1 MSLIMALET
10 YEGIVMTADRL
21 STLNH
26 NNEEQG
32 TIDCFPKSF
41 NTRKLFVTKNGYGLS
56 CCGDGKL
63 TNEYLV
69 EQFLLEEFC
78 SKDFSDKQPLEIA
91 QYLVSSIKSYN
102 KKIPFIFCGFK
113 KGKSFKFDISEQFD
127 IKIVPDNLRV
137 IRNGDILISNALF
150 NTEYFYYGYSTY
162 RLQDAVNLLV
172 YTNQVTA
179 KYQQFQEVL
188 QTVSEEC
195 DVLVLL
201 KNGKHLWLNKNELHI

>member
-21 STLNH
+21 STLNY
-26 NNEEQG
+26 NNEKQG
-32 TIDCFPKSF
+32 TIDCFPKSYYAH
-41 NTRKLFVTKNGYGLS
+41 KLFITQNGYGLS
-56 CCGDGKL
+56 YCGDGNL
-63 TNEYLV
+63 TDDYLV
-69 EQFLLEEFC
+69 EQYLLEEFC
-78 SKDFSDKQPLEIA
+78 SKDFADKHPLEIA
-91 QYLVSSIKSYN
+91 QYLVSSIKPYN
-102 KKIPFIFCGFK
+102 KKIPFIFCGCYQ
-113 KGKSFKFDISEQFD
+113 GKSFKIDINDQFNIEIVSE
-127 IKIVPDNLRV
+127 NLRV
-137 IRNGDILISNALF
+137 IRNGDILIPNALF
-150 NTEYFYYGYSTY
+150 DINYFHYGYPTY

-201 KNGKHLWLNKNELHI
+201 KNNHIYG

>member
-1 MSLIMALET
+1 MSLIMAFET

-21 STLNH
+21 STLYY
-26 NNEEQG
+26 NNEKQG

-41 NTRKLFVTKNGYGLS
+41 NSHKLFITQNGYGLS
-56 CCGDGKL
+56 YCGDGKL

-69 EQFLLEEFC
+69 EQFIMEEFC
-78 SKDFSDKQPLEIA
+78 SKDFSYKLPLDII
-91 QYLVSSIKSYN
+91 QYLIDIIKPYN
-102 KKIPFIFCGFK
+102 KNISFIFCGYY
-113 KGKSFKFDISEQFD
+113 KGKSFKFDINHNYNIDF
-127 IKIVPDNLRV
+127 VPDNLRV

-162 RLQDAVNLLV
+162 RLQDAINLLI

-179 KYQQFQEVL
+179 KYQQFQETL